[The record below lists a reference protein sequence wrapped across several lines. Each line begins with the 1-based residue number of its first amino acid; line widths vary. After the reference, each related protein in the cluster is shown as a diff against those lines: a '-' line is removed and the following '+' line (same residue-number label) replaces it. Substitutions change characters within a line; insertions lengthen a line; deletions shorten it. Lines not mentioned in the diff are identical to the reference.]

1 MFGKFISLDEN
12 LLRKNRIPILIKE
25 PEWVKLFGDINNRQI
40 QSAKEELTQLIS
52 KEKELE
58 SYSKKIQKKKSKHM
72 KMILQ
77 VSNIIND
84 EDNNNDRTKN
94 IKLLDQYKEEIL
106 QINEEV
112 EEIKFKLEN
121 FPKEIREANFQL
133 LNATVQYGYDELK
146 HKEKEFDKA
155 VTEIESLRLK
165 LREALKIKYD
175 NEEWINNT
183 YTFLHGVLG
192 SEVIEKL
199 DRKKL
204 K

>member
-1 MFGKFISLDEN
+1 MFSKFISLDEN
-12 LLRKNRIPILIKE
+12 VLRRNRIPLLINE
-25 PEWVKLFGDINNRQI
+25 PEWVELFGDINNRQI
-40 QSAKEELTQLIS
+40 QSTKAELIQLIS

-58 SYSKKIQKKKSKHM
+58 TYSKRIQKKKAKHM
-72 KMILQ
+72 KMILE
-77 VSNIIND
+77 VSNVVND
-84 EDNNNDRTKN
+84 EDNNNDKTKN

-106 QINEEV
+106 HINKEV
-112 EEIKFKLEN
+112 EEIKFQLEV

-165 LREALKIKYD
+165 LREALKTKHD
-175 NEEWINNT
+175 NEEWINDT
-183 YTFLHGVLG
+183 YTFLHGILG